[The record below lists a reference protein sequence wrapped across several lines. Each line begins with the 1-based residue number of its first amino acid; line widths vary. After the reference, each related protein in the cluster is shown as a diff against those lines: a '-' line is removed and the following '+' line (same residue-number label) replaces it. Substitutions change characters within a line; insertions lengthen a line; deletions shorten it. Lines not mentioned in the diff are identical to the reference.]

1 MSNIGVCIFI
11 VLNLGWNS
19 DTHVSTVQVKL
30 VLKTGLSAYFT
41 SAQLRTP
48 KTAPKTNFICT
59 VLRCV
64 SEYQPYVFSGL
75 GPVLPDWGV
84 STRNGALLE
93 LRGGCGGTFQLK
105 HNTFKVL
112 QLKVAIG

>member
-1 MSNIGVCIFI
+1 M
-11 VLNLGWNS
+11 
-19 DTHVSTVQVKL
+19 QVKL
-30 VLKTGLSAYFT
+30 VLGAALGVLSCALVKYALKPVF
-41 SAQLRTP
+41 
-48 KTAPKTNFICT
+48 KTNFTCT
-59 VLRCV
+59 VLTCV